1 MSPSMLAGTVA
12 LLLGFLYVLNNE
24 IFIFF
29 PHLGRSFKRTFVSI
43 PTILPLLGWPPNIFA
58 I

>member
-29 PHLGRSFKRTFVSI
+29 HT
-43 PTILPLLGWPPNIFA
+43 
-58 I
+58 